1 MGRTR
6 RRSHTTRHMKR
17 LFIACSA
24 LSLSLLAAPWNANSA
39 ELPRLRFSHGDW
51 EIACDNTRTCRAA
64 GYYSGDSSDAGDDDG
79 AGQRRMSVL
88 LTRKAGPNTPVQAEL
103 QIGTYEDAQSATP
116 LPKTLSLTM
125 TIDGKEH
132 GKVAVAEDSPTVD
145 LAPEQTRA
153 LLAALT
159 RVSKIAWTDGPFTW
173 RLSDA
178 GAAAVLLKMDAFQG
192 RVGTPGALVR
202 KGARL
207 ESSVLPP
214 LPEPVVHVPAVDD
227 KAIDLPPRQLA
238 ALRQALKA
246 PADACTE
253 PDNIDGT
260 PGEIVVWRL
269 TGGKLLASLPCWRAA
284 YNEGA
289 AYWVVNAKPP
299 YAPQLVTTAGNGY
312 GSGTIG
318 SSLKGRGLGDC
329 FSFDEWTWDG
339 KGFVHSSE
347 GDTGDCRLVAPGGAW
362 VLPVLATAVQ
372 PARATTRP

>member
-1 MGRTR
+1 
-6 RRSHTTRHMKR
+6 MKR
-17 LFIACSA
+17 LFTAFPA
-24 LSLSLLAAPWNANSA
+24 LGLSLLAASWNANGA
-39 ELPRLRFSHGDW
+39 ELPRLRFSYGDW

-64 GYYSGDSSDAGDDDG
+64 GYDSENSSDAGNNDG

-88 LTRKAGPNTPVQAEL
+88 LTRKAGPDTLVHAEL
-103 QIGTYEDAQSATP
+103 QIGTYEDTQPAAP
-116 LPKTLSLTM
+116 LPRTLSLTM

-132 GKVAVAEDSPTVD
+132 GKVAVTGDNPTVD
-145 LAPEQTRA
+145 LAPGQTQA

-207 ESSVLPP
+207 ETSVLAP
-214 LPEPVVHVPAVDD
+214 LPEPVVRVPALDD
-227 KAIDLPPRQLA
+227 RAIDLPAPRLA

-246 PADACTE
+246 PADTCTE

-260 PGEIVVWRL
+260 PGDIAVWRL

-289 AYWVVNAKPP
+289 AYWVVNARPP
-299 YAPQLVTTAGNGY
+299 YAPRLVTTAGNGY
-312 GSGTIG
+312 ASGIIG

-339 KGFVHSSE
+339 KVFVHSSE

-362 VLPVLATAVQ
+362 VLPVMVTAVQ
-372 PARATTRP
+372 PARPTNRP